1 MGHAFFLIYA
11 TRAVAS
17 EVQYCGLLLFAK
29 PMPSRKL
36 FITLETSGIEIDTDR
51 IVDLAAIEVLGEHR
65 TGVELVTRLNPEKSI
80 NEGATAI
87 HGLTLEMLAREPTFA
102 DIAAELQRLMVGA
115 EIIVQN
121 AVWDISF
128 LDAEF
133 GHLGMPG
140 VSTYSQSITCLF
152 SLSRKLNPGAS
163 GSLRSLCERYGVERV
178 PMHSGAVDY
187 ATCMASVYLLMTKA
201 MPQ

>member
-1 MGHAFFLIYA
+1 
-11 TRAVAS
+11 
-17 EVQYCGLLLFAK
+17 
-29 PMPSRKL
+29 MPSRKL
-36 FITLETSGIEIDTDR
+36 FLSIETSGLDLDTER
-51 IVDLAAIEVLGEHR
+51 IVDLAAIDTIGVRR
-65 TGVELVTRLNPEKSI
+65 TGVELITRLNPEKPI
-80 NEGATAI
+80 QEVATA
-87 HGLTLEMLAREPTFA
+87 HNGLTWEMLSDEPTFA
-102 DIAAELQRLMVGA
+102 DIAADLQRLMVGA

-178 PMHSGAVDY
+178 PIHSGAVDY